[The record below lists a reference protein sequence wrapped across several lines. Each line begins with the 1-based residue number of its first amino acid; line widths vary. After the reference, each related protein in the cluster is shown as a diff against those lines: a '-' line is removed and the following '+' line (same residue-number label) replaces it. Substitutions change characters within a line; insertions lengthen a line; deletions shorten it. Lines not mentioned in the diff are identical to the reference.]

1 MMIFRVLQWHYFFNI
16 KLSGVI
22 NSKKNKGKILNN
34 FQSRKPFSYIFE
46 KYYGVKHFFSIF
58 AKNMS
63 AVTNK
68 AEMLSNKSILNAFWG
83 IVSISIYF
91 FLKKYFDCKSQWN
104 YICKHVKCFFMI
116 KRHFTNIL

>member
-1 MMIFRVLQWHYFFNI
+1 M
-16 KLSGVI
+16 I
-22 NSKKNKGKILNN
+22 NSKKNKGKIFKH
-34 FQSRKPFSYIFE
+34 FQTLKTFSYIFE

-68 AEMLSNKSILNAFWG
+68 AAMLSNKSILNAFLD

-91 FLKKYFDCKSQWN
+91 FLK
-104 YICKHVKCFFMI
+104 
-116 KRHFTNIL
+116 NILIVNPNGIIFANM